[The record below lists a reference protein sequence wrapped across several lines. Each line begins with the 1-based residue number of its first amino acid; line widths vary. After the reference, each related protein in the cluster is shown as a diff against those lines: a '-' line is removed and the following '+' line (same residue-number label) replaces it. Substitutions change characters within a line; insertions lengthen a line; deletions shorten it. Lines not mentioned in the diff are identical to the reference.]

1 MITIRNRLLFPA
13 PLLEDIRR
21 RLFADEPYEA
31 ACVVLARATATPR
44 GALRFIA
51 SDAMFAEPSDY
62 IVQSSDRVELTAEF
76 MARAARRARDEKF
89 SLFVT
94 HTHPRAHR
102 VGPSYV
108 DRSSEEQWAP
118 AVSRRIT
125 PGYAGRI
132 ILGRAV
138 AHAAVLTAQQV
149 IPLRIVEVGDRVV
162 IEADGA
168 LGDADPIQQIHD
180 RQVRAFGAAGQR
192 VLRELCVAI
201 VGLGGTGSVVAEQ
214 LAHLG
219 VGELI
224 LIDPD
229 RIEASNLNR
238 VVGAMLSDVGIPKV
252 DVAADFVRRISPT
265 TQVIPSTGDIQDA
278 AQLRALLDTDFF
290 FCCTDSDGSRAVLN
304 QLAYQFLVPGIDLG
318 VAIRSKAGVVTRIV
332 GRVQMLT
339 PSQPCLLCAE
349 VLDSEQVRRD
359 LMTVDERAR
368 DRYIVD
374 EVVPQPAVVSL
385 NATASSMA
393 VTMMLSAFTGIPM
406 ASRYQLLRFDSG
418 VVSRATVER
427 APLCPVC
434 SPYGTRCKGDLF
446 PFPGRLGGV

>member
-1 MITIRNRLLFPA
+1 MTAIRSKLLFPA
-13 PLLEDIRR
+13 PSLEDIRR
-21 RLFADEPYEA
+21 RLFADEPREA

-51 SDAMFAEPSDY
+51 FDAMFAERSDY
-62 IVQSSDRVELTAEF
+62 AQQSGNRVELTADF
-76 MARAARRARDEKF
+76 MARAARRAREEKC

-94 HTHPRAHR
+94 HTHPGAHR
-102 VGPSYV
+102 VEASDV
-108 DRSSEEQWAP
+108 DRSGEEQWAP
-118 AVSRRIT
+118 AVSHRIA
-125 PGYAGRI
+125 PEHAGRL

-138 AHAAVLTAQQV
+138 AHAAVLTGPQV
-149 IPLRIVEVGDRVV
+149 ISLRVEEVGDRVV

-168 LGDADPIQQIHD
+168 FGNADAIQQIHD

-192 VLRELCVAI
+192 VLRELSVSV

-224 LIDPD
+224 LLDPD

-238 VVGAMLSDVGIPKV
+238 VVGATLRDVGVPKV

-278 AQLRALLDTDFF
+278 VQLRALLDTDFF

-318 VAIRSKAGVVTRIV
+318 VAIRSKEGVVTRIV

-359 LMTVDERAR
+359 LMTVEQRAR

-374 EVVPQPAVVSL
+374 EVIPQPAVISL

-393 VTMMLSAFTGIPM
+393 VTMMLSALTGIPL
-406 ASRYQLLRFDSG
+406 ASRYQLLRFESG

-434 SPYGTRCKGDLF
+434 SPYGARCKGDSF
-446 PFPGRLGGV
+446 SFPGRPREA